1 MIVEPRDGADAAP
14 TAADRQVLWFGLLAI
29 GLTWSVWW
37 PLAATSR
44 GWADLHASPYL
55 HFVGGL
61 GPALAGIIMTAT
73 YDGRRGLRT
82 LWQRVTTG
90 PGRWLI
96 FAVLAPASAYLIAIG
111 VASAFGVRVDL
122 HLTGA
127 SEEFSSI
134 PVAAYWVANLVFY
147 GFGEEIGWRG
157 FALPRLQRHRSAL
170 AASMWLSLAWGLW
183 HIPLF
188 FFSAG
193 LGTMPL
199 IGLIGWAA
207 SIVTG
212 SVVCTWLFNSTRGSI
227 AVVALFHTALD
238 IFIGSPT
245 GVTSSPTRW
254 ARSSSSARWSSRDGW
269 GDRTCRPCRR
279 SRLPSPTALHEPAD
293 WGHCAGRDGDA
304 AGRRTR
310 GSGPATELR
319 CLESHHA

>member
-1 MIVEPRDGADAAP
+1 MIVEPGDGTGGAR
-14 TAADRQVLWFGLLAI
+14 TAGDRQVLRFGLLAI
-29 GLTWSVWW
+29 GLSWSAWL

-44 GWADLHASPYL
+44 GWADIHASGYL

-61 GPALAGIIMTAT
+61 GPALAGIAMTAT
-73 YDGRRGLRT
+73 HEGRRGLRT
-82 LWQRVTTG
+82 LWQRVTTA
-90 PGRWLI
+90 PGRWLL
-96 FAVLAPASAYLIAIG
+96 FAILAPASAYVVAIG
-111 VASAFGVRVDL
+111 VASASGARVETR
-122 HLTGA
+122 LTGT
-127 SEEFSSI
+127 SGEFSSM

-170 AASMWLSLAWGLW
+170 AASMWLALLWGLW
-183 HIPLF
+183 HLPLF

-227 AVVALFHTALD
+227 AVLAMFHAVLD

-245 GVTSSPTRW
+245 GGDVVANVMGAFVVIGALAIPRRLGRENLSRSPKVTSTVAVAVAVP
-254 ARSSSSARWSSRDGW
+254 G
-269 GDRTCRPCRR
+269 
-279 SRLPSPTALHEPAD
+279 
-293 WGHCAGRDGDA
+293 
-304 AGRRTR
+304 
-310 GSGPATELR
+310 
-319 CLESHHA
+319 

>member
-1 MIVEPRDGADAAP
+1 MIVEPREVTADAQ
-14 TAADRQVLWFGLLAI
+14 TAADRQVLRFGLLAI
-29 GLTWSVWW
+29 GLTWSAWL
-37 PLAATSR
+37 PLAATSK
-44 GWADLHASPYL
+44 GWADIHASPYL

-61 GPALAGIIMTAT
+61 GPAVAGIIMTAT
-73 YDGRRGLRT
+73 HDGRRGLRM

-96 FAVLAPASAYLIAIG
+96 FAILAPASAYLIAIG
-111 VASAFGVRVDL
+111 VASAFGVHVDL

-127 SEEFSSI
+127 SEDFSSM

-157 FALPRLQRHRSAL
+157 FALPRLQRRRSAL
-170 AASMWLSLAWGLW
+170 AASMWLAVLWGLW

-227 AVVALFHTALD
+227 AVLALFHAALD

-245 GVTSSPTRW
+245 GGDVVANGMGAFVVIGALTIPRRLGRENLSRAPKVTS
-254 ARSSSSARWSSRDGW
+254 
-269 GDRTCRPCRR
+269 
-279 SRLPSPTALHEPAD
+279 TAAD
-293 WGHCAGRDGDA
+293 AI
-304 AGRRTR
+304 
-310 GSGPATELR
+310 LR
-319 CLESHHA
+319 VG